1 MKQRNAAPNTSSTTK
16 NEIFSAQ
23 MSRSTF
29 LKKKKKKV
37 QIVKSAQYK
46 ENSGHWP
53 WDIAVELLLRGFT
66 VLDSVL
72 TEVRVKHLQYGEIR
86 SGIQKQADEEK
97 KKAIKKQD
105 WRGVHVCAW
114 RRCSG
119 GWLENMESDIEIL
132 KTDCICA
139 GAFFY
144 YFWKRDIS
152 SSSDF
157 LCWQKKRYSKKCMFL
172 RD

>member
-1 MKQRNAAPNTSSTTK
+1 MQLQIPAPPPRMRYFLLRCPAVH
-16 NEIFSAQ
+16 FS
-23 MSRSTF
+23 
-29 LKKKKKKV
+29 KKKKKKV

-97 KKAIKKQD
+97 KKKLLKAGLERSTCVRVKEVQWRMAGKHGVRYRNTKDWLYLCWSFLLLFLKK
-105 WRGVHVCAW
+105 GYFKLK
-114 RRCSG
+114 
-119 GWLENMESDIEIL
+119 WLSMLTEKAIL
-132 KTDCICA
+132 KEMHVFKGLI
-139 GAFFY
+139 
-144 YFWKRDIS
+144 
-152 SSSDF
+152 
-157 LCWQKKRYSKKCMFL
+157 
-172 RD
+172 